1 MNRRA
6 RAGESWCRNRRW
18 PGENVMTQGLLNLQ
32 AGDCRLLQL
41 RYRREVNSMVETTFM
56 QRQWRT
62 VRRQIYPVVV
72 LAALMW
78 AGELADLLLPAA
90 WTPDQWGIRP
100 REVSGLPGVALA
112 PFLHE
117 GLVHLLR
124 NTLPLLALG
133 WLVALSGRWL
143 FVRVAAVTGL
153 TSGLGAW
160 AFGMGEAVHIGAS
173 GIVFGLLG
181 FLIARGW
188 VARRI
193 GWTLVSVAVGV
204 SYFGT
209 VLSLLGPE
217 PHTSW
222 SSHFWGFLGGMGM
235 AWGLYRGEGRRLL
248 GGTGHGIKLPTTAIS
263 SKARR

>member
-1 MNRRA
+1 MM
-6 RAGESWCRNRRW
+6 EK
-18 PGENVMTQGLLNLQ
+18 
-32 AGDCRLLQL
+32 
-41 RYRREVNSMVETTFM
+41 TFI
-56 QRQWRT
+56 QRQWLT
-62 VRRQIYPVVV
+62 VRRQVYPVLV
-72 LAALMW
+72 LVAFMW
-78 AGELADLLLPAA
+78 AGELADLLLPAD

-100 REVSGLPGVALA
+100 RIVTSLPGIALA

-124 NTLPLLALG
+124 NSIPMLVLG
-133 WLVALSGRWL
+133 WLVVLSGRWL
-143 FVRVAAVTGL
+143 FFRVAVVTGL

-160 AFGMGEAVHIGAS
+160 TFGSGGVVHIGAS

-193 GWTLVSVAVGV
+193 GWTIVSVAVGV
-204 SYFGT
+204 FYFGT

-222 SSHFWGFLGGMGM
+222 SSHFWGFLGGMGL
-235 AWGLYRGEGRRLL
+235 AWALYRHEGRRLL
-248 GGTGHGIKLPTTAIS
+248 SGTGTGTSGNFKLPATGSS

>member
-1 MNRRA
+1 MN
-6 RAGESWCRNRRW
+6 SLV
-18 PGENVMTQGLLNLQ
+18 P
-32 AGDCRLLQL
+32 
-41 RYRREVNSMVETTFM
+41 TTFI
-56 QRQWRT
+56 QRQWLT
-62 VRRQIYPVVV
+62 VRRQLYPVLV
-72 LAALMW
+72 LTALMW
-78 AGELADLLLPAA
+78 AGELADLLLPAQ

-100 REVSGLPGVALA
+100 REISGLPGVALA

-124 NTLPLLALG
+124 NTVPVLVLG

-143 FVRVAAVTGL
+143 FVRVAFVTGL

-160 AFGMGEAVHIGAS
+160 SFGMGDAVHIGAS

-193 GWTLVSVAVGV
+193 GWTVVSVAVGV
-204 SYFGT
+204 FYFGT

-222 SSHFWGFLGGMGM
+222 SSHFWGFFGGMGM
-235 AWGLYRGEGRRLL
+235 AWGLYRHEGRRLL
-248 GGTGHGIKLPTTAIS
+248 SGKTSGIKLQAITS
-263 SKARR
+263 SDKARR

>member
-1 MNRRA
+1 MN
-6 RAGESWCRNRRW
+6 SLV
-18 PGENVMTQGLLNLQ
+18 P
-32 AGDCRLLQL
+32 
-41 RYRREVNSMVETTFM
+41 TTFI
-56 QRQWRT
+56 QRQWLT
-62 VRRQIYPVVV
+62 VRRQIYPVLV
-72 LAALMW
+72 LTALMW
-78 AGELADLLLPAA
+78 AGELADLLLPAQ

-100 REVSGLPGVALA
+100 REINGLPGVALA

-124 NTLPLLALG
+124 NTVPVLVLG

-143 FVRVAAVTGL
+143 FVRVAFVTGL

-160 AFGMGEAVHIGAS
+160 SFGMGDAVHIGAS

-193 GWTLVSVAVGV
+193 GWTVVSVAVGV
-204 SYFGT
+204 FYFGT

-222 SSHFWGFLGGMGM
+222 SSHFWGFFGGMGM
-235 AWGLYRGEGRRLL
+235 AWGLYRHEGRRLL
-248 GGTGHGIKLPTTAIS
+248 SGKTSGIKLQAITS
-263 SKARR
+263 SDKARR

>member
-1 MNRRA
+1 MNSIV
-6 RAGESWCRNRRW
+6 GS
-18 PGENVMTQGLLNLQ
+18 
-32 AGDCRLLQL
+32 
-41 RYRREVNSMVETTFM
+41 TFI
-56 QRQWRT
+56 QRQWLS
-62 VRRQIYPVVV
+62 VRRQIYPVLV

-78 AGELADLLLPAA
+78 AGELADLLLPPA

-100 REVSGLPGVALA
+100 REIGGLPGVALA

-124 NTLPLLALG
+124 NTVPLLVLG

-143 FVRVAAVTGL
+143 FIRVAFVTGL

-160 AFGMGEAVHIGAS
+160 AFGMGDAVHLGAS

-193 GWTLVSVAVGV
+193 WWTLVSVSVGV
-204 SYFGT
+204 FYFGT

-222 SSHFWGFLGGMGM
+222 SSHFWGFLGGMGL
-235 AWGLYRGEGRRLL
+235 AWTLYRHEGRRLL
-248 GGTGHGIKLPTTAIS
+248 SGETRGIKLPAITTS
-263 SKARR
+263 DKENR

>member
-1 MNRRA
+1 MS
-6 RAGESWCRNRRW
+6 GE
-18 PGENVMTQGLLNLQ
+18 LQ
-32 AGDCRLLQL
+32 
-41 RYRREVNSMVETTFM
+41 NTFFR
-56 QRQWRT
+56 RQWLSI
-62 VRRQIYPVVV
+62 RRQVYPVLV

-78 AGELADLLLPAA
+78 AGELADLLLPAQ

-100 REVSGLPGVALA
+100 REWDGLPGVALA

-124 NTLPLLALG
+124 NTIPLLVLG

-143 FVRVAAVTGL
+143 FVRVAFVTGM

-160 AFGMGEAVHIGAS
+160 AFGMGQAVHIGAS

-188 VARRI
+188 VARRV
-193 GWTLVSVAVGV
+193 GWTIVSVSVGV
-204 SYFGT
+204 FYFGT

-222 SSHFWGFLGGMGM
+222 SSHFWGFAGGMGL
-235 AWGLYRGEGRRLL
+235 AWWLYRQHTSRALL
-248 GGTGHGIKLPTTAIS
+248 TGPDPKPMPIPTSTLS
-263 SKARR
+263 GKARR